1 MRLVGVSRLL
11 PLRTEI
17 SIIF

>member
-1 MRLVGVSRLL
+1 M

-17 SIIF
+17 